1 MQSTVDKVVQM
12 SAELLGNITSFMKR
26 KTESFAAATGIP
38 PENEHLLELMNNFDS
53 VSQPFENL
61 QAVFKRK
68 RYFKQSD
75 FFLSAQPI
83 SLDIGYFPRTNRLTG
98 NVMQTFGDVTF
109 QYVSI
114 VKRIRLLLENTDLL
128 KIASDYKPSEDGLM
142 RDFHDGY
149 FCKNNALLSAHS
161 TLRIV
166 LYIDDFEVS
175 NPLGPKAT
183 FFVFVLCAGP
193 SV

>member
-1 MQSTVDKVVQM
+1 
-12 SAELLGNITSFMKR
+12 
-26 KTESFAAATGIP
+26 
-38 PENEHLLELMNNFDS
+38 
-53 VSQPFENL
+53 
-61 QAVFKRK
+61 
-68 RYFKQSD
+68 
-75 FFLSAQPI
+75 
-83 SLDIGYFPRTNRLTG
+83 
-98 NVMQTFGDVTF
+98 MQTFGDVTF

-183 FFVFVLCAGP
+183 FFVLFCALVPVFNFVYGQRVKDHILADIFMCALLT
-193 SV
+193 VCIYAYFFYNLD